1 MKTAQLKTSFV
12 VYASTNYKTV
22 EKAVELLK
30 GMGFDA
36 IQSCEANKP
45 YAVKIDTTFDRA
57 ANAMDCVGEVL
68 KSL

>member
-1 MKTAQLKTSFV
+1 
-12 VYASTNYKTV
+12 
-22 EKAVELLK
+22 
-30 GMGFDA
+30 MGFDA